1 MSGDFRVTLSF
12 ISQGFAIFPRINI
25 VAICTWIPSIKLE
38 RESALEFSTPSGL
51 HYAQSGSPHF
61 ELSP

>member
-1 MSGDFRVTLSF
+1 MDNFVWHFSLFLKVSP
-12 ISQGFAIFPRINI
+12 FPQINI
-25 VAICTWIPSIKLE
+25 VAICTWIPSTKTGG
-38 RESALEFSTPSGL
+38 ESALEFSTPSGL